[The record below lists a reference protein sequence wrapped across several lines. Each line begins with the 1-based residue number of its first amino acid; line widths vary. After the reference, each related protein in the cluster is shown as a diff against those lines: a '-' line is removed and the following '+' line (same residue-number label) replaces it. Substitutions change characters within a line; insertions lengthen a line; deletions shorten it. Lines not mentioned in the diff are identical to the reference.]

1 MSYVTNASLG
11 SVSGISVTRV
21 QCEPVRVTDKN
32 IATSLA
38 NISGQ
43 LRRNSPKL
51 YDDVIVSYVC
61 FF

>member
-43 LRRNSPKL
+43 LRNSPKL